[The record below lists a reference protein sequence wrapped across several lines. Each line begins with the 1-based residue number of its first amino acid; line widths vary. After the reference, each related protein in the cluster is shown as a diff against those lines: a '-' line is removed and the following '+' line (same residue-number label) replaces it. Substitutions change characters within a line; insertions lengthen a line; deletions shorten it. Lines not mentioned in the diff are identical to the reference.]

1 MSSNSVL
8 AVRESSAMT
17 TVPQWK
23 HVSNAI
29 SDHVVGAKSSISATS
44 ATRLNVKIV
53 ILLRIVT
60 PAINISVLIA
70 LHGLTARTYPAT

>member
-1 MSSNSVL
+1 MSSNFAL
-8 AVRESSAMT
+8 AVRESTAMT
-17 TVPQWK
+17 APKWK

-29 SDHVVGAKSSISATS
+29 SQHVRSAKISISATS

-60 PAINISVLIA
+60 PVNKSSALSA